1 MRWNG
6 ADESRPRQDAA
17 VADGGVFA
25 SRLTAGVGL
34 FAVLVGIFVLIAW
47 QCMAHPDFRVW
58 ATLVSAR
65 PNTAVGLIAAGLAL
79 LLLTRRTGRKFVFSI
94 AGVLAVVPL
103 FIGGLTMAEYAG
115 ATSINIDELIIPV
128 ESILVEAADG
138 AGTGGPATGAQPP
151 DAPAEEGT
159 SFDDERIRA
168 PIDVS
173 GGQEALDDREPIPP
187 GRVPSLS
194 AASLV
199 MIGLGL
205 LLLQVS
211 PGASQLLAVASLW
224 LGLLATLGHLFGVEN
239 LSGWGTPAEVAPEA
253 AVTFI
258 LLSLGLLLARPR
270 TGPVAVLTAADA
282 GGVTARRLL
291 PPVMAVLV
299 LSGVLV
305 IYGEQ
310 HAWFEMRFGIASM
323 VLSSIVILT
332 GLIWLSAERL
342 GEIDSE
348 RRIAEQKT
356 AEQRDWL
363 ATTLASIADAVVT
376 TDRDGRITFLNR
388 AAEQLTGCVRDQAQ
402 GRPLVEVVPLLDER
416 SLTPLPDPMSAVMA
430 PQFRGTEEH
439 ALLKRCDEGEV
450 TISYTI
456 SPLRRHSERSIHGAV
471 LVFRD
476 VGKERRAQTALRD
489 SEARF
494 RSILDNTQSAVFAK
508 DRDGRYLIANRH
520 LARIFGWGDPSFPLG
535 KTDLD
540 LYPQPMAETYRA
552 NDLQVLE
559 TDAPHEFEEVIE
571 TDDRRE
577 YYLVQ
582 KFPLRDA
589 AGVTYGVC
597 GIANDITRR
606 KQSEMILAR
615 HARQQ
620 RAVARL
626 GRVALIERDLQQ
638 VLDRCVETVAAVLDN
653 EFCKVLEH
661 LPEQGRLLLRAG
673 TGWQDGLVGKATVGA
688 DRESHSGFTL
698 RSNEPVIVEDLAQ
711 ETRFRNSA
719 LLEEHGVVSGISCII
734 PGPDAQAWGVLGT
747 HTRRRCEYTIDD
759 VNFLQTVAHIIASAL
774 QRGTVEEALRHSEQQ
789 LRFTLEAARVGTW
802 DWDVRTGRVHW
813 SENLE
818 EIHGMPPGSFGGTLQ
833 EVLEEVFPPDR
844 EQVQE
849 AIERALRAGG
859 EYITTYRYTRA
870 DGSLGWLQSQ
880 GRAMFDEDGQPL
892 RMAGLC
898 MDVTQQRRTH
908 ELTSLLAEAGAHL
921 GQSYEY
927 EASLQIV
934 ADLLVPAFGDWCA
947 IDLLDDEGQL
957 QSVAIVHSDPQQ
969 ESVAR
974 DLRRR
979 YPPRRDDAQGA
990 MDVIR
995 TGRSELVH
1003 EVTGQLLETSAQD
1016 DEHLRLLQK
1025 LDLQSALVV
1034 PMMAHGRALG
1044 VLTLASSTAG
1054 RRYTRD
1060 DLGPVE
1066 ELAIRCALAVDNA
1079 RLYEAAQ
1086 QEIKQRQL
1094 TEQLL
1099 ARAHDAAAAANAAKS
1114 EFVANMSHEI
1124 RTPMTAILGYTEIL
1138 GTHLEDPDDLQCVE
1152 TIRRNGQF
1160 LLEIVNDILDLSKI
1174 EAGKLEVD
1182 TQRLHPDQLIADVLS
1197 LMEVR
1202 AREKRL
1208 ALTAEFEGPL
1218 PQTIESDPTRL
1229 RQILINLLGNAIK
1242 FTETGRVTLAAALLD
1257 DRRLLKITVSDT
1269 GIGMSAEQM
1278 SRLFEPFSQADTSV
1292 ARNYGGT
1299 GLGLSICR
1307 RLAEMLGGEISV
1319 ESELG
1324 RGSTFSVTVATGD
1337 LTGVPLVDP
1346 QETVTLDVP
1355 EPQPQNITLSC
1366 RVLIVDDRQE
1376 IRFLAEHF
1384 VHDAGGE
1391 VITANN
1397 GQEALEK
1404 VRQSQTAGEQVDLV
1418 LMDIQMPVMD
1428 GYQAA
1433 TLLREEGFKGPL
1445 IALTANAMQG
1455 DRERCLQAGFDDH
1468 TSKPLNGPQL
1478 ISMIARYTSAD
1489 PDGMSCP
1496 RPDSVEEPPPGSFEQ
1511 HTDAVTKTGADGECD
1526 QRTPRSASGIDGAES
1541 EADGCRVLFVDDS
1554 EDLCRMMQML
1564 LQSRGHQVR
1573 VAKNGQKALE
1583 IAVEFEPEVVLLDLT
1598 LPDMSGCDVAARL
1611 SELPQTRDS
1620 VLIAVSGDAQP
1631 ETIKRVRQS
1640 GFHHHVLKPVDVDK
1654 LENLFPICSQPLP

>member
-1 MRWNG
+1 MPPMRWTG
-6 ADESRPRQDAA
+6 TDEPRPKREAASAD
-17 VADGGVFA
+17 VGVVA
-25 SRLTAGVGL
+25 SRIAAIVSL
-34 FAVLVGIFVLIAW
+34 FAVLFGIGVLIAW
-47 QCMAHPDFRVW
+47 NCRTHPDFRAW
-58 ATLVSAR
+58 ATLVSTR
-65 PNTAVGLIAAGLAL
+65 PNTAVGFIAVGLAL
-79 LLLTRRTGRKFVFSI
+79 LLLTRRRAQKILYPI
-94 AGVLAVVPL
+94 AWGLALVPVL
-103 FIGGLTMAEYAG
+103 IGGLTIAEYAG
-115 ATSINIDELIIPV
+115 ATSINIDELVVPV
-128 ESILVEAADG
+128 ESILAASADG
-138 AGTGGPATGAQPP
+138 AGTGDLASSGPPSGGPALDHAEPGAPV
-151 DAPAEEGT
+151 D
-159 SFDDERIRA
+159 IRA
-168 PIDVS
+168 
-173 GGQEALDDREPIPP
+173 GEAAADRRESVPP
-187 GRVPSLS
+187 ARVPSLS

-199 MIGLGL
+199 MLGLGL
-205 LLLQVS
+205 LLLQIS
-211 PGASQLLAVASLW
+211 PGASQLLGIAALW

-239 LSGWGTPAEVAPEA
+239 LSGWGTPSEMAPEA
-253 AVTFI
+253 ALTFTI
-258 LLSLGLLLARPR
+258 VSAGLLMARPR
-270 TGPVAVLTAADA
+270 TGPVAVLLAADA
-282 GGVTARRLL
+282 GGVAARRLL

-310 HAWFEMRFGIASM
+310 HAWFEMRFGIAAM

-342 GEIDSE
+342 GEIDRE

-356 AEQRDWL
+356 ADQRDWL
-363 ATTLASIADAVVT
+363 ATTLSSIADAVVT
-376 TDRDGRITFLNR
+376 TDQDGRVTLLNR
-388 AAEQLTGCVRDQAQ
+388 AAEQLTGCSRDEAL
-402 GRPLVEVVPLLDER
+402 GRPLTEIVHLLEER
-416 SLTPLPDPMSAVMA
+416 SRSPLPNPLAAVTS
-430 PQFRGTEEH
+430 PRFRGTEEH
-439 ALLKRCDEGEV
+439 ALLKRCDGREV
-450 TISYTI
+450 TISYSI
-456 SPLRRHSERSIHGAV
+456 SPLRRHPERSMHGAV

-476 VGKERRAQTALRD
+476 VGRERRAQLALRD

-494 RSILDNTQSAVFAK
+494 RSILDNTQAAVFAK
-508 DRDGRYLIANRH
+508 DREGRYIIGNRH
-520 LARIFGWGDPSFPLG
+520 LAQMFDWPDPSFPLG
-535 KTDLD
+535 KTDRD
-540 LYPQPMAETYRA
+540 LFPPQMADAFRA
-552 NDLQVLE
+552 NDLRVLE
-559 TDAPHEFEEVIE
+559 TDAPQEFEEVID
-571 TDDRRE
+571 TDDRKE
-577 YYLVQ
+577 FYLVQ

-620 RAVARL
+620 RAAAEL
-626 GRVALIERDLQQ
+626 GRLALSERDLQQ
-638 VLDRCVETVAAVLDN
+638 VLDRCVETVAAVLDH
-653 EFCKVLEH
+653 EYGKVLEQ
-661 LPEQGRLLLRAG
+661 LPDDDGRLLLRAG
-673 TGWQDGLVGKATVGA
+673 TGWREGLVGKAKVGG
-688 DRESHSGFTL
+688 DRDSHAGFTL
-698 RSNEPVIVEDLAQ
+698 RSNEPVIVENLPA
-711 ETRFRNSA
+711 ETRFRNSS

-734 PGPDAQAWGVLGT
+734 PGPDGQAWGVLGT
-747 HTRRRCEYTIDD
+747 HTRRTCQYTADD
-759 VNFLQTVAHIIASAL
+759 VNFLQTVAHIIASAM
-774 QRGTVEEALRHSEQQ
+774 QRGAVEEALRRSEQQ

-802 DWDVRTGRVHW
+802 DWDIRTGRIEW

-818 EIHGMPPGSFGGTLQ
+818 EIHGMPAGSFGGTLD

-844 EQVQE
+844 EQVHE
-849 AIERALRAGG
+849 AIERALSAGG
-859 EYITTYRYTRA
+859 EFITTYRYTRS

-880 GRAMFDEDGQPL
+880 GRAVLDADGRPL

-898 MDVTQQRRTH
+898 MDVTEQRRTH

-927 EASLQIV
+927 QASLQIV
-934 ADLLVPAFGDWCA
+934 ADLLVPSFGDWCA

-957 QSVAIVHSDPQQ
+957 QSVAIVHSDPQR
-969 ESVAR
+969 ESAAR
-974 DLRRR
+974 DLRRH
-979 YPPRRDDAQGA
+979 YPPRADDPHGA
-990 MDVIR
+990 MHVVR
-995 TGRSELVH
+995 TGRTQLLH
-1003 EVTGQLLETSAQD
+1003 EVTPRLLEEAARD
-1016 DEHLRLLQK
+1016 AEHLRLLQQ
-1025 LDLQSALVV
+1025 LNLQSALIV
-1034 PMMAHGRALG
+1034 PMMAHGRTLG
-1044 VLTLASSTAG
+1044 VLTLASSTAA
-1054 RRYTRD
+1054 RRYSRD

-1086 QEIKQRQL
+1086 QEIKQREL

-1138 GTHLEDPDDLQCVE
+1138 GQHLDDPDDLQCVE

-1182 TQRLHPDQLIADVLS
+1182 AQRLRPDQLIADVLS

-1208 ALTAEFEGPL
+1208 ALSARFDGPL
-1218 PQTIESDPTRL
+1218 PETIESDPTRL

-1242 FTETGRVTLAAALLD
+1242 FTESGRVTLGATLLH
-1257 DRRLLKITVSDT
+1257 DRQLLKITISDT
-1269 GIGMSAEQM
+1269 GIGMSPEQM

-1307 RLAEMLGGEISV
+1307 RLAEMLGGEITV

-1324 RGSTFSVTVATGD
+1324 RGSTFSVTIATGA

-1355 EPQPQNITLSC
+1355 EPELPNTALDC

-1384 VHDAGGE
+1384 VRDAGGE
-1391 VITANN
+1391 VVTANN
-1397 GQEALEK
+1397 GQEALER
-1404 VRQSQTAGEQVDLV
+1404 VRQARTSGEPVDLV

-1433 TLLREEGFKGPL
+1433 TLLRQEGFEGPL

-1455 DRERCLQAGFDDH
+1455 DRERCLQAGYDDH

-1478 ISMIARYTSAD
+1478 ISMIARYTSEASSGD
-1489 PDGMSCP
+1489 RCP
-1496 RPDSVEEPPPGSFEQ
+1496 RRDEVAEHPPTGSDNEAGSADIAGVDDEGDRHCPLPDLRGDDPAAGS
-1511 HTDAVTKTGADGECD
+1511 
-1526 QRTPRSASGIDGAES
+1526 
-1541 EADGCRVLFVDDS
+1541 DGCRVLFVDDS

-1564 LQSRGHQVR
+1564 LESRGHQVR
-1573 VAKNGQKALE
+1573 IAKNGQKALE
-1583 IAVEFEPEVVLLDLT
+1583 VARDFSPEVVLLDLT
-1598 LPDMSGCDVAARL
+1598 LPDMSGCDVASRL
-1611 SELPQTRDS
+1611 SELSQTRDA
-1620 VLIAVSGDAQP
+1620 VLIAVSGDTHPDTLQ
-1631 ETIKRVRQS
+1631 KVRRS
-1640 GFHHHVLKPVDVDK
+1640 GFHHHVLKPVDIDE
-1654 LENLFPICSQPLP
+1654 LENLFPICSEPLP